1 MSDRALT
8 ADLSRLLTGRVSDD
22 PAVLATHET
31 DYGRIVHR
39 RPAVVVQPDGAA
51 DVAATLRYAATHG
64 VPVSPRGT
72 GHSLRGQSTNDGGVV
87 LDLTGLDHLSVD
99 AGARL
104 FRCGPGAR
112 WRTVVA
118 AAARHGL
125 APPVLT
131 SYPHVTVGGTHS
143 AGSWGESSFR
153 HGAQVD
159 NCAALEVVT
168 GAGERLRCDP
178 ETEPE
183 LFGHVLGGM
192 GQFAVITEVE
202 HRLREY
208 HPIARTYPLRYET
221 IEEMLADLR
230 RLVAPGSTLSSL
242 ESTVE
247 AAPGGTWRH
256 RVLATLEIDDAGS
269 APPRCPVAGLLGR
282 QGPPADQP
290 AATFLARPQAG
301 EVPPVPGV
309 AQPWVVA
316 FLPWSRA
323 RVFLSV
329 CQRRLHGLL
338 AGTDAMVLWPARRA
352 VTATPMLRVPES
364 EAEMIMVGLFPR
376 VAAGKLPGALALLSK
391 VSDLAL
397 ELGGTRHLATW
408 VHLDLPRWRLHFGT
422 EWPKVNELKHRYD
435 PAGILNPGFIEYEP
449 LNAAP
454 AGRPATTPAPAT
466 RSSAAG

>member
-1 MSDRALT
+1 MNDRALT
-8 ADLSRLLTGRVSDD
+8 ADLRGLLAGRVSDA
-22 PAVLATHET
+22 PAALAAHET
-31 DYGRIVHR
+31 DYGQVVYR
-39 RPAVVVQPDGAA
+39 RPAVVVRPDGPA
-51 DVAATLRYAATHG
+51 DVAATLRYATKHG
-64 VPVSPRGT
+64 IPVSPRGT

-99 AGARL
+99 AEAWR

-112 WRTVVA
+112 WRAVVA

-125 APPVLT
+125 VPPVLT

-153 HGAQVD
+153 HGAQAD
-159 NCAALEVVT
+159 NCTGLEVVT
-168 GAGERLRCDP
+168 GAGERLRCGP

-202 HRLREY
+202 HRLRAY
-208 HPIARTYPLRYET
+208 RPIARTYPLHYRT
-221 IEEMLADLR
+221 VEEMLADLR
-230 RLVAPGSTLSSL
+230 RLVAPGTPLNSL
-242 ESTVE
+242 ESTIE
-247 AAPGGTWRH
+247 AAPDGTWRH
-256 RVLATLEIDDAGS
+256 RVLATLEVDDAES
-269 APPRCPVAGLLGR
+269 APPRCPVAGLVAR
-282 QGPPADQP
+282 QGPPSDQP
-290 AATFLARPQAG
+290 TATFLARPRAG

-309 AQPWVVA
+309 AQPWVVTY
-316 FLPWSRA
+316 LPWSRA

-329 CQRRLHGLL
+329 CRRRLHGLL
-338 AGTDAMVLWPARRA
+338 AGADAMVLWPARRA
-352 VTATPMLRVPES
+352 VTATPMLRVPDS
-364 EAEMIMVGLFPR
+364 EAGMVMVALFPR
-376 VAAGKLPGALALLSK
+376 VATAKLPGALALLGK

-408 VHLDLPRWRLHFGT
+408 VHFDLPRWRLHFGS

-449 LNAAP
+449 SPVVSML
-454 AGRPATTPAPAT
+454 
-466 RSSAAG
+466 